1 MLPAHAN
8 PAPPP
13 SRSLARPSVAR
24 VYDYYLGGTTNWIVD
39 RDFGDHVLD
48 TFPQMR
54 KVARANRIFLDRVVR
69 FLTKRGIRQFLDVGS
84 GVPAAGCTHRVAD
97 ELAEYHGRE
106 PDARVVYVD
115 NDPVAVAHAQLLL
128 DQEGDPDRHA
138 IVGADL
144 RDPDDLWQQAVDT
157 DLLDPDQPVALLLV
171 ALLHIEQP
179 DASGI
184 DIGPESVARLY
195 DRLPAGSYVAVSH
208 MTNDGVPGDV
218 SDKLLDLRHLYAPT
232 CISVNWRSHAKIEA
246 LLDDLDVVEP
256 GWQWVT
262 EWRPEE
268 TGPNAPAVAFP
279 SPAHAA
285 VWAGV
290 GQKPY

>member
-1 MLPAHAN
+1 MLSA
-8 PAPPP
+8 
-13 SRSLARPSVAR
+13 LARPSVAR
-24 VYDYYLGGTTNWIVD
+24 VYDYYLGGTTNWVVD

-54 KVARANRIFLDRVVR
+54 KVARANRLFLERVVR
-69 FLTKRGIRQFLDVGS
+69 FLTKRGIRQVLDVGS
-84 GVPAAGCTHRVAD
+84 GVLGAGCTHRTAD
-97 ELAEYHGRE
+97 ELAEYHGRA
-106 PDARVVYVD
+106 PDTRVVYVD
-115 NDPVAVAHAQLLL
+115 NDPVAVAHAQLVL
-128 DQEGDPDRHA
+128 DQEGDQDRHSV
-138 IVGADL
+138 IEADL
-144 RDPDDLWQQAVDT
+144 RDPADLWEQAVDT
-157 DLLDPDQPVALLLV
+157 GLLDPGQPVALLLV

-184 DIGPESVARLY
+184 DIGPDSVARLY
-195 DRLPAGSYVAVSH
+195 EYLPAGSYVAVSH
-208 MTNDGVPGDV
+208 MTNDSVPDEV
-218 SDKLLDLRHLYAPT
+218 SDRLLDLRHLYAPT

-246 LLDDLDVVEP
+246 FLDDLDVVEP

-268 TGPNAPAVAFP
+268 TGPSAPDVSFP

>member
-1 MLPAHAN
+1 
-8 PAPPP
+8 
-13 SRSLARPSVAR
+13 VAR
-24 VYDYYLGGTTNWIVD
+24 VYDYYLGGTTNWVVD

-54 KVARANRIFLDRVVR
+54 KVARANRLFLDRVVR

-84 GVPAAGCTHRVAD
+84 GMPGAGSTHRIAD
-97 ELAEYHGRE
+97 ELARYHGRE
-106 PDARVVYVD
+106 PDTRVVYVD
-115 NDPVAVAHAQLLL
+115 NDPVAVAHAQLIL
-128 DQEGDPDRHA
+128 DQDGDPRRQA
-138 IVGADL
+138 VVEADL
-144 RDPDDLWQQAVDT
+144 RDPGDLWEQAVDT

-195 DRLPAGSYVAVSH
+195 DLLPAGSYVAVSH
-208 MTNDGVPGDV
+208 MTADGVPGEV
-218 SDKLLDLRHLYAPT
+218 RDKLLDLRHLYDPT

-268 TGPNAPAVAFP
+268 TGPNAPDVSFP

>member
-1 MLPAHAN
+1 MLSA
-8 PAPPP
+8 
-13 SRSLARPSVAR
+13 LARPSVAR
-24 VYDYYLGGTTNWIVD
+24 VYDYYLGGTTNWVVD

-54 KVARANRIFLDRVVR
+54 KVARANRLFLDRVVR
-69 FLTKRGIRQFLDVGS
+69 FLTKRGIHQFLDVGS
-84 GVPAAGCTHRVAD
+84 GVPGAGCTHRIAD
-97 ELAEYHGRE
+97 ELADYHGRE
-106 PDARVVYVD
+106 PDTRVVYVD
-115 NDPVAVAHAQLLL
+115 NDPVAVAHAQLIL
-128 DQEGDPDRHA
+128 DQEGDQGRHSV
-138 IVGADL
+138 IEADL
-144 RDPDDLWQQAVDT
+144 RNPADLWEQAVDT
-157 DLLDPDQPVALLLV
+157 GLLDPNQPVALLLV

-184 DIGPESVARLY
+184 DIGPESVAKLY
-195 DRLPAGSYVAVSH
+195 ERLPAGSYVAVSH
-208 MTNDGVPGDV
+208 MTNDGVPGEV
-218 SDKLLDLRHLYAPT
+218 SDQLLDLRHLYTPT

-268 TGPNAPAVAFP
+268 TGPSAPAVSFP
-279 SPAHAA
+279 TPAHAA

>member
-1 MLPAHAN
+1 MLSA
-8 PAPPP
+8 
-13 SRSLARPSVAR
+13 LARPSVAR
-24 VYDYYLGGTTNWIVD
+24 VYDYYLGGTTNWVVD

-54 KVARANRIFLDRVVR
+54 KVARANRLFLDRVVR
-69 FLTKRGIRQFLDVGS
+69 FLTNRGIRQFLDVGA
-84 GVPAAGCTHRVAD
+84 GVPGAGCTHRIAD
-97 ELAEYHGRE
+97 ELADYHGRV
-106 PDARVVYVD
+106 PDTRVVYVD
-115 NDPVAVAHAQLLL
+115 NDPVAVAHAQLIL
-128 DQEGDPDRHA
+128 DQEGDQDRHA
-138 IVGADL
+138 VVHADL
-144 RDPDDLWQQAVDT
+144 RNPADLWEQAVDT

-184 DIGPESVARLY
+184 DVGPESVARLY
-195 DRLPAGSYVAVSH
+195 EHLPAGSYVAVSH
-208 MTNDGVPGDV
+208 MTNDGVPDDV

-268 TGPNAPAVAFP
+268 TGPSAPAVSFP

>member
-1 MLPAHAN
+1 MLSA
-8 PAPPP
+8 
-13 SRSLARPSVAR
+13 LARPSVAR
-24 VYDYYLGGTTNWIVD
+24 VYDYYLGGTNNWVVD
-39 RDFGDHVLD
+39 RDFGDQVLD

-54 KVARANRIFLDRVVR
+54 KVARANRLFLDRVVR
-69 FLTKRGIRQFLDVGS
+69 FLTKRGIRQFLDVGA
-84 GVPAAGCTHRVAD
+84 GVPGAGCTHRIAD

-106 PDARVVYVD
+106 PDTRVVYVD
-115 NDPVAVAHAQLLL
+115 NDPVAVAYAQLIL
-128 DQEGDPDRHA
+128 DQEGDQNRHSV
-138 IVGADL
+138 IEADL
-144 RDPDDLWQQAVDT
+144 RDPAELWAQAVDT
-157 DLLDPDQPVALLLV
+157 GLLDPAQPVALLLV

-184 DIGPESVARLY
+184 DVGPESVARLY
-195 DRLPAGSYVAVSH
+195 EHLPAGSYVAVSH
-208 MTNDGVPGDV
+208 MTNDGVPGEV
-218 SDKLLDLRHLYAPT
+218 SDRLLDLRHLYAPT

-246 LLDDLDVVEP
+246 LLDDLDVVGP

-268 TGPNAPAVAFP
+268 TGPSAPTVSFP
-279 SPAHAA
+279 TPAHAA